1 MLADGDGPLSV
12 HLERAIASG
21 VSLND
26 NSDPSSLRRNAPAEG
41 SRRELT
47 CVGELP
53 AHFFC
58 LANVNMR
65 HVRL

>member
-26 NSDPSSLRRNAPAEG
+26 NSTLHPCVEMPRLKAAVE
-41 SRRELT
+41 ELT